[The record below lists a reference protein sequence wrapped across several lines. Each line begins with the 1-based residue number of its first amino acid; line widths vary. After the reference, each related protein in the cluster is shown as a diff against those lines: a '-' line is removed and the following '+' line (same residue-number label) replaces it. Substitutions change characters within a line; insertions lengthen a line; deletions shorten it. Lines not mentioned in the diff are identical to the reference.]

1 MTVKIIYLNGAFEF
15 MRDVNEIKKNEHS
28 FIIVQRN
35 GFKRELDQRLTL
47 EVKFYQSIYMCTDSY
62 HVEIESGDI
71 ISLSFNNSVYIGMVE
86 SVLTNDYISVILLE
100 RFWEMADRAL
110 IHTRIVKRVGGFCCI
125 VVKKGELIPESLSLR
140 VELLKEASEQYKTT
154 SFKDL
159 CIQRRKILQFA
170 NNEEYVWEKKRKKD
184 INWTR
189 ISHYIVPTERK

>member
-1 MTVKIIYLNGAFEF
+1 
-15 MRDVNEIKKNEHS
+15 
-28 FIIVQRN
+28 
-35 GFKRELDQRLTL
+35 
-47 EVKFYQSIYMCTDSY
+47 MCTDSY

-86 SVLTNDYISVILLE
+86 SVLTNNYISVILLE

-140 VELLKEASEQYKTT
+140 VELLKEASKQYKTT
-154 SFKDL
+154 SARDL
-159 CIQRRKILQFA
+159 CIQRRKILCFS
-170 NNEEYVWEKKRKKD
+170 NNRMEEYVLEKKRKND

-189 ISHYIVPTERK
+189 ISHYIVPIERK